1 MNANPI
7 LLQKKY
13 ARVVSIF
20 AKRANLSLVDAL
32 DFFYKSNEYQLLRQG
47 ISDIHCMSDD
57 YIAEDLQMEY
67 NQLHEIKYG
76 VDTKKNR

>member
-1 MNANPI
+1 MHLI
-7 LLQKKY
+7 L
-13 ARVVSIF
+13 
-20 AKRANLSLVDAL
+20 
-32 DFFYKSNEYQLLRQG
+32 YKSNEYQLLRQG

-67 NQLHEIKYG
+67 NQLNEMKHG

>member
-1 MNANPI
+1 
-7 LLQKKY
+7 
-13 ARVVSIF
+13 
-20 AKRANLSLVDAL
+20 
-32 DFFYKSNEYQLLRQG
+32 
-47 ISDIHCMSDD
+47 MSDD